1 MTQDADTMDI
11 YWPFLFDKRHIPKDK
26 NLGDDETSNVALFD
40 ERHDT
45 NRIHDANF
53 LSPTF
58 RFFFFSYICFRLRH
72 SNIFILRNITRQ
84 GKRNTAFGKV
94 LINRYLSK
102 HKKIFQK
109 ERIAVCRFVVN
120 FRYATAYFS
129 FEKK

>member
-11 YWPFLFDKRHIPKDK
+11 HWPFLFVKRHIPKDK
-26 NLGDDETSNVALFD
+26 NLGDDETSNVALLD

-109 ERIAVCRFVVN
+109 ERIALMPIRSEFPICDGLF
-120 FRYATAYFS
+120 FF
-129 FEKK
+129 